1 MKIFNAALLVVSCTA
16 CSTFKTMAPTNGQIN
31 ISHDGY
37 DSKCNKIPRVYSGV
51 AYNFCRLN
59 SEPNTSGYDGLAGF
73 GVPIIFLD
81 TVCSAVADTVAL
93 PYTIYTQVNNGNIKV
108 N

>member
-1 MKIFNAALLVVSCTA
+1 MKILIMTLVIISCTA
-16 CSTFKTMAPTNGQIN
+16 CSTFKTIAPSNGRVN
-31 ISHDGY
+31 ISHHGY

-51 AYNFCRLN
+51 AYNFCKLN
-59 SEPNTSGYDGLAGF
+59 SEPNISGYDGLAGF

-81 TVCSAVADTVAL
+81 TVCSAVADTIAL
-93 PYTIYTQVNNGNIKV
+93 PYTVFTQVNNGNIKV

>member
-1 MKIFNAALLVVSCTA
+1 MKIFIAALLVVSCTA
-16 CSTFKTMAPTNGQIN
+16 CSTLKTVAPINGRIN
-31 ISHDGY
+31 ISHYGY
-37 DSKCNKIPRVYSGV
+37 GSKCNKIPRVYSGV

-59 SEPNTSGYDGLAGF
+59 SKPNTSSYDGLAAF
-73 GVPIIFLD
+73 AFPTIFLD